1 MGRLRIFLADDHA
14 VVRAGL
20 KSLIN
25 AERDMEVVGEATNGK
40 EAVDKIGAA
49 PPEVAVLDVAMPGL
63 TGPQVTEKLRQ
74 TCPKVRV
81 LALTVHEDRSYL
93 HQLLQ
98 AGAAGYVLKR
108 AAGDE
113 LIRAIRAVAAG
124 ETYIDSRVARNLV
137 SAFVDPKTRRAAA
150 CADLSEREL
159 EVIRLIAQGFT
170 NKEVAGQLGVS
181 AKTIE
186 TYKTR
191 SMEKLGLRGR
201 VDLVQTAVERG
212 WLGGRTLQTEF
223 AAVISPT
230 EVDRIL
236 GASKHG

>member
-1 MGRLRIFLADDHA
+1 MRKLRVFLADDHP

-20 KSLIN
+20 KALIDD
-25 AERDMEVVGEATNGK
+25 ESDMEVVGEAKNGR
-40 EAVDKIGAA
+40 EAFDRIDLK
-49 PPEVAVLDVAMPGL
+49 PPDIVVLDVTMPEM
-63 TGPQVTEKLRQ
+63 TGAQVTEKLRQ
-74 TCPKVRV
+74 KHPGLRV

-93 HQLLQ
+93 RQLLQ

-108 AAGDE
+108 AASDE

-124 ETYIDSRVARNLV
+124 ETYIDSRVAGNLV
-137 SAFVDPKTRRAAA
+137 NTFVDPKAAVA
-150 CADLSEREL
+150 APGADLSEREA

-170 NKEVAGQLGVS
+170 NKEVGAQLGVS

-201 VDLVQTAVERG
+201 VELVQAAVERG
-212 WLGGRTLQTEF
+212 WLRGRQRAGHVAEI
-223 AAVISPT
+223 ANS
-230 EVDRIL
+230 
-236 GASKHG
+236 GC